1 MIYEAFTYYQ
11 SVRFS
16 IFVYHFVFISK
27 ILSLHATFRQ
37 GCATTDPMIH
47 LYRQEDYLQSLI
59 SEIEEAGSYK
69 TYFRGSSVFDVIG
82 IITDNLGIL
91 LDALR

>member
-1 MIYEAFTYYQ
+1 
-11 SVRFS
+11 
-16 IFVYHFVFISK
+16 
-27 ILSLHATFRQ
+27 
-37 GCATTDPMIH
+37 MIH

-59 SEIEEAGSYK
+59 TEIEEAGIYK
-69 TYFRGSSVFDVIG
+69 VYFRGLSVFDEIG